1 MFIISWV
8 WPHLWAS
15 KTMLQNTLGSI
26 ASAEVHMLTSLLQR
40 LLPIMIEDSHCIVL
54 LSYQVAYATWQVL
67 NGSDTVISVQ
77 CPDIEARWSTR
88 GCGKARS
95 WGFPRSRFAKTEI
108 YNLYHIPWTWCSYV
122 RFNMWLHFVLI
133 LFHSASPVS
142 RQHRQQVQAIRHA
155 SLKIRNRGP
164 GIAVKEVNIYR
175 VHTVHPSL
183 FLRTTPWQ
191 WEACISWSLKLSSLL
206 LVQKPVSWK
215 TVIHTCTYIYIY
227 IIHILFMST
236 SQSGLRQCF
245 VMLDWLSFW
254 FPRSA
259 CVATFLLPSGKCQ

>member
-1 MFIISWV
+1 MQLDRSWMEV
-8 WPHLWAS
+8 IQWY
-15 KTMLQNTLGSI
+15 QCCVRTLRQDDRPEAVAKLGP
-26 ASAEVHMLTSLLQR
+26 EVFLGAVLQR
-40 LLPIMIEDSHCIVL
+40 QKS
-54 LSYQVAYATWQVL
+54 
-67 NGSDTVISVQ
+67 
-77 CPDIEARWSTR
+77 
-88 GCGKARS
+88 
-95 WGFPRSRFAKTEI
+95 
-108 YNLYHIPWTWCSYV
+108 NLYHIPWTWCSYV

-183 FLRTTPWQ
+183 FLRTTPLQ
-191 WEACISWSLKLSSLL
+191 WEACISWSLKLSRPL
-206 LVQKPVSWK
+206 LVQKTVSWK
-215 TVIHTCTYIYIY
+215 SVIHIIYTY

-245 VMLDWLSFW
+245 VMLDNSNKTTLCITCSSHEVGMSHPDWFGFW
-254 FPRSA
+254 HPRSA

>member
-1 MFIISWV
+1 MICACMIYIDRYRHMICFFYIIYFMFIISWV

-215 TVIHTCTYIYIY
+215 TVIHTCTYIYILY
-227 IIHILFMST
+227 TFCSCPH
-236 SQSGLRQCF
+236 RN
-245 VMLDWLSFW
+245 LD
-254 FPRSA
+254 
-259 CVATFLLPSGKCQ
+259 